1 MLYNIAT
8 LKLGGMG
15 MNCIKCGRELSD
27 TQVFCPRCLEQMEQ
41 YPVKPGTPVLLP
53 PTRPNG
59 QARPKKHQKTEKK
72 PEEQVQALRSALSW
86 LTAALVV
93 ALLAF
98 ALCAGLLLH
107 SLTQKEESPK
117 IGQNYTLITE
127 ENGMF
132 HVKHFPKENPN
143 G

>member
-1 MLYNIAT
+1 
-8 LKLGGMG
+8 

-27 TQVFCPRCLEQMEQ
+27 TQVFCPQCLEQMEQ

-53 PTRPNG
+53 PSRSGSPSNG
-59 QARPKKHQKTEKK
+59 KKHQKAEKK

-86 LTAALVV
+86 LTVALVV

-107 SLTQKEESPK
+107 SLVQKEQATK

-127 ENGMF
+127 EKGMF
-132 HVKHFPKENPN
+132 HVKQSIKENPH

>member
-1 MLYNIAT
+1 MVYNIAT

-27 TQVFCPRCLEQMEQ
+27 TQVFCPQCLEQMEQ

-53 PTRPNG
+53 PTRPSSPSG
-59 QARPKKHQKTEKK
+59 GKKHQKPEKK
-72 PEEQVQALRSALSW
+72 PEEQVLALRSAIGW
-86 LTAALVV
+86 LTTALVV

-107 SLTQKEESPK
+107 SLNQPDPASK
-117 IGQNYTLITE
+117 IGQNYTSITD

-132 HVKHFPKENPN
+132 HVKQFLKENPH

>member
-1 MLYNIAT
+1 
-8 LKLGGMG
+8 MG
-15 MNCIKCGRELSD
+15 MNCMKCGRELSD
-27 TQVFCPRCLEQMEQ
+27 TQVFCPQCLKQMEQ

-53 PTRPNG
+53 PSRTGRPSAG
-59 QARPKKHQKTEKK
+59 KKHPKPEKK

-86 LTAALVV
+86 LTVALVV

-107 SLTQKEESPK
+107 ILAQKEQTSK
-117 IGQNYTLITE
+117 IGQNYTAITSE
-127 ENGMF
+127 SEMF
-132 HVKHFPKENPN
+132 HMKHFLKENPH